1 MRVPLQILHR
11 DEALCAVMKPSGL
24 AVHRGWA
31 AADHYALDL
40 LRDQI
45 GARVYPVHRLDQ
57 PTSGVLVFA
66 LAPEVASTLGEA
78 LMARSVDKRYL
89 ALVRGIAPEALRL
102 EHPVKDERGEPKPA
116 VTELRRLW
124 IFRRRYSLVEARP
137 RTGRTHQIRRHMKHL
152 SCPIIGDTSYGK
164 SEHNRLFADEFGLT
178 RLALHAAEIT
188 FAHPT
193 SGEPLTISAPLP
205 PDLLGPLTAMGCPP
219 EHLSPLSRPPLSPL
233 TAPEGP
239 CS

>member
-1 MRVPLQILHR
+1 MRPPLHILHR
-11 DEALCAVMKPSGL
+11 DEALCAIMKPSGL

-40 LRDQI
+40 LRDQL

-66 LAPEVASTLGEA
+66 LSPASASALGEA
-78 LMARSVDKRYL
+78 LMAGTVDKRYL
-89 ALVRGIAPEALRL
+89 ALVRGIAPEAMRL
-102 EHPVKDERGEPKPA
+102 EHPVKDERGEPRPA
-116 VTELRRLW
+116 VTDLRRLW

-164 SEHNRLFADEFGLT
+164 SEHNRLFASEFGLT
-178 RLALHAAEIT
+178 RLALHAAAIGFVHPATGAPIT
-188 FAHPT
+188 IT
-193 SGEPLTISAPLP
+193 APLP
-205 PDLLGPLTAMGCPP
+205 PDLLGPLTAMGCPGALLDT
-219 EHLSPLSRPPLSPL
+219 HAADGIADPLPRE
-233 TAPEGP
+233 TT

>member
-1 MRVPLQILHR
+1 VPLQILHR
-11 DEALCAVMKPSGL
+11 DEALCAIMKPSGL

-40 LRDQI
+40 LRDQL

-66 LAPEVASTLGEA
+66 LSPEVAGTLGEA
-78 LMARSVDKRYL
+78 LMARTVDKRYL

-102 EHPVKDERGEPKPA
+102 EHPVKDDNGAPRPA
-116 VTELRRLW
+116 VTDLRRLW

-137 RTGRTHQIRRHMKHL
+137 RTGRTHQIRRHLKHL

-164 SEHNRLFADEFGLT
+164 SEHNRLFAAEFDLG
-178 RLALHAAEIT
+178 RLALHAAAIT
-188 FAHPT
+188 FAHPV
-193 SGEPLTISAPLP
+193 SGASLTITAPLP

-219 EHLSPLSRPPLSPL
+219 ELLDVERPESIEPV
-233 TAPEGP
+233 APPSTEAS